1 MPKIIIDPTSRIL
14 YASFYIEGLYQ
25 VFGKK
30 NVTFSTKYFSD
41 LKRKKEEFAF
51 EHYFAF
57 VVINSNKMTKYIV
70 DFCDPNDIN
79 STAYDW
85 CDYYAKINLELN
97 QNVNF
102 QEKIISIPPS
112 FGIKIWNHPET
123 IYNCISNLIKC
134 KAGLIIPI
142 KRFLRDYLEQLKRPK
157 LAEYRATKYPKNST
171 EKTPYIYMIAS
182 LWQDSDSM
190 SRTNLL
196 RKKFIEAC
204 KSNDCEFEGGFFT
217 SKDTLIPQGFKNI
230 LFYKSYSA
238 KEYVAKTILSKIVF
252 NTPSVHKCHGW
263 KLGEFLALGKPI
275 ISTPISNKLP
285 EELIHAKHIH
295 IATTDD
301 ELNAGVELLLT
312 NDNYCNYLSENVRQ
326 YYDNY
331 ASPIAVIKYI
341 INYKF
346 EIK

>member
-30 NVTFSTKYFSD
+30 NVTFSAKYFSD
-41 LKRKKEEFAF
+41 LKREKEKFAF

-57 VVINSNKMTKYIV
+57 VVINIDKKVTKYII
-70 DFCDPNDIN
+70 DFCDPTDIN
-79 STAYDW
+79 TSAYDW
-85 CDYYAKINLELN
+85 CDYYAKINLDLEHDFN
-97 QNVNF
+97 S

-123 IYNCISNLIKC
+123 IYHCISNLIKC
-134 KAGLIIPI
+134 KGGLIVPL
-142 KRFLRDYLEQLKRPK
+142 KRFLRDYREQLKRPK
-157 LAEYRATKYPKNST
+157 LAEYCATKYPKNNSET
-171 EKTPYIYMIAS
+171 TSFIFMIAS

-196 RKKFIEAC
+196 RKNFIEIC
-204 KSNDCEFEGGFFT
+204 KSNNCEFEGGFFT

-275 ISTPISNKLP
+275 ISTLISNKLP

-312 NDNYCNYLSENVRQ
+312 NNNYCNYLSENVRQ

-331 ASPIAVIKYI
+331 ASPNAVIKYI
-341 INYKF
+341 IKF